1 MKILSGGQTGV
12 DRAALDAALAA
23 GIAYA
28 GWCPQGGWA
37 EDLPRAPGLLARY
50 PKLQETPGT
59 DPLQRTEWNVRDADR
74 LLVLI
79 DGTGLEASK
88 GTIAARAFAARLG
101 RPYLLS
107 ISTQRMHWGGQL
119 PSWACPM
126 RERRS
131 ASPVRVKAKRRASTP
146 RRNRCYAPL
155 WPPVLERLTISNMT
169 GAI

>member
-37 EDLPRAPGLLARY
+37 EDLPDSPGLLAHY

-101 RPYLLS
+101 RPYLLVDLDAEDALGRT
-107 ISTQRMHWGGQL
+107 IAFVGVPYAGAKVCVAG
-119 PSWACPM
+119 P
-126 RERRS
+126 RES
-131 ASPVRVKAKRRASTP
+131 EAPGIYAKAKSLLCAALAA
-146 RRNRCYAPL
+146 CA
-155 WPPVLERLTISNMT
+155 
-169 GAI
+169 